1 VPIVAGMSRCSLDRA
16 RSLLLALVLGLTL
29 WPIHAGSMP
38 LMQGFDAA
46 PAVSTHDPGCS
57 SADELAAHLAACQM
71 MCGAVTLPL
80 VATRSLASTAEAVVG
95 RDPLRLRGQAR
106 GLDPGPP
113 KHHPHLSDA

>member
-1 VPIVAGMSRCSLDRA
+1 
-16 RSLLLALVLGLTL
+16 
-29 WPIHAGSMP
+29 
-38 LMQGFDAA
+38 
-46 PAVSTHDPGCS
+46 
-57 SADELAAHLAACQM
+57 